1 MIRQDHMT
9 MSPALRSHHLALIEV
24 HDFFYGKENYS

>member
-1 MIRQDHMT
+1 MT

-24 HDFFYGKENYS
+24 HHFFYGKEITAKLPLF